1 MGKSAGK
8 IQRREFNM
16 PRQEKPSTAAEY
28 QKKYN
33 EEFFNKMG
41 NLPGVTKNKMNL
53 EDMKNDNPRLQRR
66 GAVPK
71 MAPKKAESIKTN
83 LPSERVKSN
92 TPQMSMAQVG
102 KSMSK
107 SGPRKNLRETVA
119 SVKGKLQKAYS
130 KVVGKKKG

>member
-16 PRQEKPSTAAEY
+16 PRQDKPSAAAEY
-28 QKKYN
+28 QENFNQK
-33 EEFFNKMG
+33 FFNQMG
-41 NLPGVTKNKMNL
+41 ELKSVSEKGSSNSNKT
-53 EDMKNDNPRLQRR
+53 PRL
-66 GAVPK
+66 GVKKKVVVPK
-71 MAPKKAESIKTN
+71 LAAKKAEAIKTN

-92 TPQMSMAQVG
+92 TPQ
-102 KSMSK
+102 KSMGQIGREMAK